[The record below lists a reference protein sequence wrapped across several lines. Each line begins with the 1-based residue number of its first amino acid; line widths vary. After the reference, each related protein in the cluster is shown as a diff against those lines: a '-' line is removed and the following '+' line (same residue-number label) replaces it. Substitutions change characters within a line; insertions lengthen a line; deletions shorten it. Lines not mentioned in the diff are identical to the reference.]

1 MMEPIPFVPSIKS
14 AGAFALVCATAFV
27 AGCNQ
32 QPPAAPKAQAPEVQ
46 VYVVKSEPLPITTE
60 LPGRTAAYQVA
71 EVRPQVSGIIQ
82 KRLFVEGA
90 NVTAGTSLYQIDAA
104 MHMCISR
111 QTFGN
116 IVARARNK
124 VATAILHGKA
134 LRINDG
140 NDTDPAATQPDDKN
154 GA

>member
-1 MMEPIPFVPSIKS
+1 MARPYKSRHVSCDVVANYFKPRGIPVHELEEVVLELDELE
-14 AGAFALVCATAFV
+14 AL
-27 AGCNQ
+27 
-32 QPPAAPKAQAPEVQ
+32 
-46 VYVVKSEPLPITTE
+46 
-60 LPGRTAAYQVA
+60 
-71 EVRPQVSGIIQ
+71 
-82 KRLFVEGA
+82 RLADVEQ
-90 NVTAGTSLYQIDAA
+90 LYQIDAA